1 MKPNPF
7 CALKNLTTPLPAP
20 TTCAGM
26 RLKPPPPPAPPP
38 PGPPCGRPPP
48 AKRFPPPFL
57 SLSKP
62 PAGEKPSRCPPK
74 GSKPSSPNPSRL
86 SRPRRRPLSYPIT
99 QHVPCT
105 PSKTN
110 CAVNGDGRPPRTQ
123 QVIQLKTRPTHL
135 LSRRHSLE
143 MEPRRMI

>member
-7 CALKNLTTPLPAP
+7 CALKNLTTPLLAP

-26 RLKPPPPPAPPP
+26 RLKPPPPPPPP
-38 PGPPCGRPPP
+38 APPCGRPAPP
-48 AKRFPPPFL
+48 KRLPPPDL

-74 GSKPSSPNPSRL
+74 GSKPSSPNPSHL

-105 PSKTN
+105 PSKTT
-110 CAVNGDGRPPRTQ
+110 CAANGDGRSEEHTSELQSLMRTSYA
-123 QVIQLKTRPTHL
+123 VFCLKK
-135 LSRRHSLE
+135 
-143 MEPRRMI
+143 